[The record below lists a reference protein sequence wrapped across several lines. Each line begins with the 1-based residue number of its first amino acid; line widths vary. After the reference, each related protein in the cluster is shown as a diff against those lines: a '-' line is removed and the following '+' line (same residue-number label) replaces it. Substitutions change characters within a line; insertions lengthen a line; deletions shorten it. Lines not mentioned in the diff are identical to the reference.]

1 MRAPIEILGDSYADD
16 VSAFSAQETIN
27 LVPERAERGGTRTL
41 TKMTRRAGLAT
52 FGTAGTGTL
61 RGARRFKGV
70 LYVVADTMLYSV
82 AADGTATAL
91 GTITGSG
98 RVSLTNNETQL
109 AISNM
114 TGEGATSGWTYTP
127 GTATFAQ
134 IASANFPGG
143 VLTYLD
149 GYVIGTVPGT
159 SDYGISAL
167 DDATSWSAL
176 DRKTCESATDG
187 LLAVVADH
195 GELLCLGE
203 SSIEVHHNTGS
214 LTFPLERLTTIERG
228 IASEFA
234 WGQTDNGFFFLGD
247 DGIMY
252 RLNQWTPVRISTR
265 PVEQW
270 VEGETR
276 SEAFSMAYSR
286 KGHSFVFL
294 SFPNGKTY
302 CFDTSTGL
310 WARWR
315 SFGMERWRA
324 NCYVN
329 AYGKHLVGDMT
340 NGTIWELSE
349 TTYTEG
355 SQPLVAERTTQ
366 YVNANGEWVSM
377 EEFEPLVDAGV
388 GLTSGQGSD
397 PVLLLSYSDDGGR
410 TWSNPREGNI
420 GRRGEYTNRVRYH
433 GLGAFNQSRAMRLH
447 YSEPTP
453 FTLFGAMADMT

>member
-1 MRAPIEILGDSYADD
+1 MRAPVEILGDSYADD
-16 VSAFSAQETIN
+16 ISSFSVQETIN

-41 TKMTRRAGLAT
+41 TKMSRRAGLKS

-70 LYVVADTMLYSV
+70 LYVVADTTLYSV
-82 AADGTATAL
+82 ASDATATAL
-91 GTITGSG
+91 GTVTGSG
-98 RVSLTNNETQL
+98 RVSMTNNETQL
-109 AISNM
+109 VISNM
-114 TGEGATSGWTYTP
+114 AGEGATSGWTYTP
-127 GTATFAQ
+127 ASATFAQ

-203 SSIEVHHNTGS
+203 SSIEVHHNTGN

-265 PVEQW
+265 PIEQW
-270 VEGETR
+270 IEGETR

-294 SFPNGKTY
+294 SFPNGKTHA
-302 CFDTSTGL
+302 FDTSTGL
-310 WARWR
+310 WARWQ
-315 SFGMERWRA
+315 SFGLERWRA
-324 NCYVN
+324 NCYVF
-329 AYGKHLVGDMT
+329 AHGKHLIGDMT

-355 SQPLVAERTTQ
+355 SQPLVAERTSQ
-366 YVNANGEWVSM
+366 YINANGEWVSM

-397 PVLLLSYSDDGGR
+397 PLLLVSYTDDGGR
-410 TWSNPREGNI
+410 TFSNPREGRI

-433 GLGAFNQSRAMRLH
+433 GLGAFNQSRAMRLR

-453 FTLFGAMADMT
+453 FTLFGAMADMS